1 MLARNSAEMAAP
13 HQKTNDMKQKAVKN
27 KRHGNQSKMVAA
39 PQGTS
44 ISQAIMELA
53 GNSNAPTPGFQVN
66 STGPANEASKPV
78 AYKMRVEC
86 YDDGALLHEMLWPY
100 LEYWEEQRTY
110 IKAKGQQFEGPGF
123 EIRFGIAPN
132 SLTLQNLQSL
142 FHCVPDC
149 HVAEETV
156 ALERNFTGERKA
168 LKESQLEA
176 PLESVIRP
184 MLQRMERARRYVRV
198 LVRRTEGLHTM
209 LEGVA
214 SSGALPKMP
223 KEGFLA
229 LLNHTASGM
238 SSVLRVAAAS
248 GTDDPVGDR
257 HLLMQQ

>member
-1 MLARNSAEMAAP
+1 
-13 HQKTNDMKQKAVKN
+13 MKLKAIKN
-27 KRHGNQSKMVAA
+27 KSHGSQSKLVAA
-39 PQGTS
+39 PKGTS
-44 ISQAIMELA
+44 ISQAIMQFA
-53 GNSNAPTPGFQVN
+53 GSSNAPTSGLGVN
-66 STGPANEASKPV
+66 STEPANDASKPV

-100 LEYWEEQRTY
+100 IEYWEEQRTY
-110 IKAKGQQFEGPGF
+110 IKANGQRFEGPGF
-123 EIRFGIAPN
+123 EIRFGIVPG

-142 FHCVPDC
+142 FHCIPDC

-168 LKESQLEA
+168 LKESQLGA

-184 MLQRMERARRYVRV
+184 MLQRMETARRYVRV

-209 LEGVA
+209 LDGVA
-214 SSGALPKMP
+214 SSGTLPKMP

-238 SSVLRVAAAS
+238 SSVLRVAAVP